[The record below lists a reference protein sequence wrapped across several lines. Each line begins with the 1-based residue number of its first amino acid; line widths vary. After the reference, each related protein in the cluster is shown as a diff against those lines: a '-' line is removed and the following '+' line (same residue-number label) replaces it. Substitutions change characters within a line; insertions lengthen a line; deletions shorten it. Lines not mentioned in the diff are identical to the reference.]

1 MIYNFHRVSTFLL
14 HNSRDIISFQVE
26 AYDGGFPEPFT
37 DIANITI
44 FLIGENDE
52 APSII
57 FPEDFQIFVPENE
70 PPVIE
75 IINLSQYTFDP
86 DFGSGGEF
94 EFGISQIYDTVSQNN
109 SFAINASNGLITSLR
124 IFDREEQPQGII
136 VAIETTDFGRIPQ
149 SKVTNITILIGD
161 KNDQSPYF
169 ETNTS
174 TTVYEFMPPGEQ
186 VLAEYKAI
194 DDDIGSNAQL
204 RYEIYAGDE
213 FRRFSINSQT
223 GGIYTAQVLNKTVQK
238 YYNLTIIALDQGIPQ
253 MHGFGEIFV
262 EVLDANDQTPIFTE
276 PVYTVSFPETSPV
289 GTTFLQ
295 VNATDSDVGT
305 NAEFQYFL
313 APNSSH
319 SNRFEINITT
329 GEVYTTDMF
338 DRENESSIE
347 LTVLAIDFGVVP
359 LTGTGMIQIYIN
371 DSNDN
376 PPFFNETVYRVQVT
390 ENAPVNTSLLFVLAY
405 DLDAESPNNAI
416 KYSLRGNRSDVFRV
430 DPNSGELFVGGEVD
444 WEEGANFTIVVIA
457 TDLGDPA
464 MSEEVEIMI
473 LIEDVNDRPPVFM
486 PSSLNLSIFENSE
499 PGVVVGFVEAIDPD
513 SSGNNSDVSYS
524 VRMDFTNG
532 MFQLDEE
539 TGLVTF
545 ANGVLNR
552 EVRGSYDLLIRASDH
567 GSPQQYSD
575 AVLIISV
582 LDANDFDPVFDQ
594 SFYFADVAENVPVGT
609 SFLTVHATDM
619 DVGTNAELRYTITH
633 SLHFAINASTGAI
646 YTIDRLDF
654 ENMISYTFDVFVTDL
669 GSPPRNATTTATVT
683 IFDFNDNFP
692 VFEQSE
698 YSARLRENLASGTT
712 VLRVSTTDLDSGTNA
727 VVEYSLKEGERSSYF
742 GIDPETGVLYSARYI
757 NREETPRFNLT
768 VIANNSAAGSPLFSE
783 VQAVIEMT
791 DLNDMHPSF
800 DIVTEIFVA
809 ENVTVNS
816 TIYTL
821 SARDGDEGLNGTVTY
836 AIHQGNEQGI
846 FHLNPDTGGIVLL
859 RELDFEVT
867 FLYLFSV
874 VANDSG
880 SPSLSNYT
888 NVLVRVLDSN
898 DNRPYF
904 TSPEYRI
911 TVSSEVSVGTT
922 VVTVAAFDNDV
933 GLNGEL
939 TYTIT
944 SGNNLTLFE
953 LASPRKGTIKVASL
967 LRIHAGQN
975 FTLTIQASDVNFSET
990 CIVIVYAQE
999 GISTLPRF
1007 SQLFFTTS
1015 ILESAS
1021 IGTTVFTFSS
1031 RTTNARR
1038 LWIERGDAEG
1048 FFSID
1053 AIGTITLASARLDF
1067 EERRLYQLT
1076 IGIENSAGESAF
1088 TVLNVSINDANEFGP
1103 EFISNVSFIA
1113 IPETIPTNE
1122 PVFTMIATDRDGGT
1136 SASVITYSL
1145 IPPDNTFQINSQT
1158 GELSLRRA
1166 LNYELGDRN
1175 FAISVRA
1182 TNGIF
1187 STETTVEILV
1197 LNGNSYP
1204 PVFSQRS
1211 YPVMLDEDASVG
1223 LNIVNV
1229 SASDQDTGSQGEI
1242 TYGLH
1247 GDHRYLDFSI
1257 DTYTG
1262 QIFINHPLDYE
1273 RQTLYTLEVVASD
1286 GGNPN
1291 LFEVAS
1297 VRVAVVDLNDNDPIW
1312 DQVEYVANI
1321 LENATVGTTLI
1332 QVSAS
1337 DADQVDISVDGDQTT
1352 IFNRNGYVTYS
1363 ITDGDPDNQFHI
1375 NPDTGVITIAFP
1387 LNREERPE
1395 YMITLNATDG
1405 GGRFANA
1412 FLNVTVHDI
1421 NDQVPAFDQSHYLVS
1436 LPENSNNGTLVI
1448 QVAAQDTDLNQNSV
1462 FEYGIEDGNIN
1473 DTFLLN
1479 SSTGEIWLDK
1489 PIDRET
1495 IQSYTLTVVAVD
1507 MGIQPLTGTTQ
1518 VQVNVLDIN
1527 EYTPQFDQESYS
1539 RALNENTP
1547 VMTSILQVSA
1557 YDLDFGENATILFS
1571 IITGNELGLFD
1582 VNASS
1587 GVLYVS
1593 GSIDFEEDRK
1603 HDLVVMAIDSGPPSE
1618 RLSSEVNV
1626 TISVLDE
1633 NDNRPQFSEER
1644 YTVYVSEAAA
1654 PGEIVLNVNVTDADT
1669 GTNAEFVFFLDFQGS
1684 LESENNFVIESATGT
1699 VVTSNTSSL
1708 DHETTLSYSLLIN
1721 VTDLGDPPLQS
1732 SVPLLIVVADSN
1744 DNYPQFV
1751 QEFFDGRLDENMPP
1765 ATSAAQVTA
1774 TDADEGSNADISY
1787 KVTSLIQNEAEC
1799 ISECRGADFCST
1811 VFATTQVLPTTPPF
1825 YTNSETGEIFSA
1837 EYFDRENISNYV
1849 VVVTASDSSENG
1861 TQLSNITCVHI
1872 AIQDQNDQYP
1882 LFNQTI
1888 YSANITENTPPMTAV
1903 IQVLASDDDISTNAE
1918 VRYQLLTETG
1928 SFTINPSTGEIF
1940 SLRVFDREA
1949 TDVYNL
1955 TVEVTDRGEPTL
1967 STTAMVEVIILD
1979 ENDSPPVFSEPFYF
1993 TSIRENISLGSQF
2006 LLLNVTDMDINENAE
2021 ITFSI
2026 EASIPANHFNI
2037 SPLSGLLQTTQ
2048 PLDRENIPSYVLT
2061 IRATDAGS
2069 PPLSSETQVNITIL
2083 DVNDLAPEFIGVPYT
2098 AQVEE
2103 NTLPVYPIE
2112 SIQAQDGDLGTNAE
2126 VFFSLTAVYPESTAF
2141 VVNTTSGE
2149 VSLRATLDAEASLVY
2164 NLTIVASNGPAL
2176 PEQQTEAIFTIEVLD
2191 KNDIT
2196 PQFQRLDLVVTVS
2209 EAVPIGYEVTQ
2220 LLADDL
2226 DITAANS
2233 ELTYQISGGHNTS
2246 LFGIDLLSGTI
2257 YVAGILDRELEP
2269 EHLLEVTVSD
2279 SGVPTLNSTTTVTIV
2294 LQDSNDNS
2302 PVFEQRVYLFSIQEN
2317 LLNST
2322 VIGRIRAYDIDQDN
2336 VSYFL
2341 PDNGSLDGSFFLI
2354 DPTSGEIISAAVF
2367 DREVQD
2373 LFSFIAI
2380 ATDNGVGIVRTAEV
2394 VVNVIILDEND
2405 VAPEFSENVYNVS
2418 WYENTTVGTILITVE
2433 AFDPDLGR
2441 NGTIAYSII
2450 SNNDSSFFSI
2460 NSTSGEIYLY
2470 QQFDREIQDWFQ
2482 INVTAHDFG
2491 FPSLTGTAVV
2501 QVQVLDNNDN
2511 VPILNASEYR
2521 ATLLE
2526 DTPVGTTAIY
2536 TGASDEDINE
2546 NANLYFSLSE
2556 DFNGTFSIAA
2566 ETGILTLTKSL
2577 DYELFQNY
2585 SFSVIVRDNGEN
2597 PLQSSSAVL
2606 IDVVDLN
2613 DNPPVF
2619 DSDVYF
2625 ISVPENAILNTPVFQ
2640 IPATDS
2646 DSTSNSELRYSI
2658 LAGNLQAKFAVD
2670 ETSGV
2675 ISVGRYLDRE
2685 ITPFY
2690 MLSLQVVDSGIP
2702 QFTASAMLEILIS
2715 DVNDHPPQFDS
2726 KIYSVSVPEN
2736 TTIGTTV
2743 FTVSA
2748 EDADSNLNANLS
2760 FTIGSENSNGTFE
2773 IDSTSGAITVTKA
2786 LDFETTPAYALTVF
2800 VTDNGKP
2807 LSLSDTTTIR
2817 ILITDTNE
2825 HPPMFAQSSY
2835 TVSLSEDAVV
2845 GTPIGY
2851 FIAVDMDVYSETCTY
2866 SLREENV
2873 PFTVDSLSG
2882 TVYVSGALQ
2891 LVEYNLT
2898 LKANDGAYNTF
2909 IDIKVQVSSSTPV
2922 VIPPSYYFE
2931 ISEAAELNTT
2941 VGVLPAMNVTSQS
2954 LMELFEV
2961 SENGRIS
2968 LIGELNREHTLAY
2981 VFNVIAEP
2989 GTSSSVYHIVTIYIL
3004 DYNDMT
3010 PVFESSEY
3018 TVLLPEL
3025 TRIGTTVLALKAF
3038 DIDPSGENSDF
3049 QISISSGNEG
3059 NMFALNIRTGA
3070 LTVARM
3076 MDYEGQNSFTL
3087 TANVTNHLA
3096 DPELYST
3103 TQIHILVTDINDN
3116 DPRFSQAFYQA
3127 RIPEST
3133 PIGSEII
3140 ILNATDIDSGTNS
3153 ALVFAITHLSVPNSF
3168 TINQTTGAIATNMIL
3183 NLSPDMN
3190 AVLEIS
3196 AMVADRGNPRPRSD
3210 VTTIFVEVVPDNF
3223 HPPLFSQPEGY
3234 ATEIPETLAIGS
3246 SILQLV
3252 ATDPDSLSL
3261 LAVTFS
3267 IQSGNSQGK
3276 FEIDPSSGLITLASD
3291 LDFLY
3296 EPFFSLAVE
3305 AVDFGTPSRSSR
3317 VGVNISVIDINNH
3330 DPQFDQVP
3338 YEVAIFENVTVHS
3351 SVVQVHAVDP
3361 DAVSLTY
3368 ILTVN
3373 AFENGTQL
3381 FGINSTTGEIYTTAP
3396 IDREFANSLQLLV
3409 SAIDSGYP
3417 IQRSQS
3423 VPVTVNIQD
3432 VNDNAP
3438 EFEQQQYTF
3447 EVLRFLSP
3455 GQLVGS
3461 VTATDADL
3469 VGLELE
3475 YSITVDNSG
3484 GLFEVDSSSGEL
3496 ATILQVPE
3504 AEQPSQYEFT
3514 VTVYDGVFTTG
3525 VPVHIQ
3531 LITNGSFCEGMYV
3544 ITNVFTIIYPSY
3556 WYFRSPIGASNCHS
3570 VYQTI

>member
-1 MIYNFHRVSTFLL
+1 M
-14 HNSRDIISFQVE
+14 
-26 AYDGGFPEPFT
+26 
-37 DIANITI
+37 
-44 FLIGENDE
+44 
-52 APSII
+52 
-57 FPEDFQIFVPENE
+57 
-70 PPVIE
+70 
-75 IINLSQYTFDP
+75 
-86 DFGSGGEF
+86 
-94 EFGISQIYDTVSQNN
+94 
-109 SFAINASNGLITSLR
+109 
-124 IFDREEQPQGII
+124 FDREEQPQGII

-149 SKVTNITILIGD
+149 SKITNITILIGD
-161 KNDQSPYF
+161 KNDHSPYF

-174 TTVYEFMPPGEQ
+174 ATVYEFMPPGEQ

-204 RYEIYAGDE
+204 RYAIYSGDE
-213 FRRFSINSQT
+213 FGRFSINNQT
-223 GGIYTAQVLNKTVQK
+223 GSIYTAQVLNKTVQK

-295 VNATDSDVGT
+295 VNATDSDIGT

-329 GEVYTTDMF
+329 GEVYTTDIF

-347 LTVLAIDFGVVP
+347 LTILAIDFGVVP

-376 PPFFNETVYRVQVT
+376 SPFFNETVYRVQVT
-390 ENAPVNTSLLFVLAY
+390 ENVPMNTSLLSVLAY
-405 DLDAESPNNAI
+405 DLDAESPNNVI
-416 KYSLRGNRSDVFRV
+416 KYTLRGNRSDIFRV
-430 DPNSGELFVGGEVD
+430 DPESGELFVGGEVD

-464 MSEEVEIMI
+464 LSAEAEIMI
-473 LIEDVNDRPPVFM
+473 FIEDVNDQPPVFV

-499 PGVVVGFVEAIDPD
+499 PGVVVGFIIAIDPD

-539 TGLVTF
+539 TGLITF
-545 ANGVLNR
+545 AYGALNR
-552 EVRGSYDLLIRASDH
+552 EARASYDLLIRASDH

-582 LDANDFDPVFDQ
+582 LDANDFNPVFDQ
-594 SFYFADVAENVPVGT
+594 SFYFADVVENVPVGT
-609 SFLTVHATDM
+609 PVLTVRATDM
-619 DVGTNAELRYTITH
+619 DVGTNAELRYTITY
-633 SLHFAINASTGAI
+633 SLCFAINATTGTI

-654 ENMISYTFDVFVTDL
+654 ENMISYTFEVFVTDL
-669 GSPPRNATTTATVT
+669 GSPPRNATTTATVM
-683 IFDFNDNFP
+683 ILDFNDNFP

-698 YSARLRENLASGTT
+698 YSAILRENLASGTT
-712 VLRVSTTDLDSGTNA
+712 VLRVSTTDMDSGTNA
-727 VVEYSLKEGERSSYF
+727 VVEYSLKEGEGSGYF
-742 GIDPETGVLYSARYI
+742 GIDPETGVLYTARYI

-768 VIANNSAAGSPLFSE
+768 VIANNSAAGRPLFSE

-800 DIVTEIFVA
+800 DIVTEVFVT
-809 ENVTVNS
+809 ENTTVNS

-821 SARDGDEGLNGTVTY
+821 IARDGDEGLNGTVTY

-846 FHLNPDTGGIVLL
+846 FSLNPVTGEIVLL

-867 FLYLFSV
+867 SLYLFSV

-880 SPSLSNYT
+880 SPSLNNFT

-911 TVSSEVSVGTT
+911 TVSSEVSIGST
-922 VVTVAAFDNDV
+922 VVTVAAFDEDV

-939 TYTIT
+939 TYTIA
-944 SGNNLTLFE
+944 SGNNNLFE
-953 LASPRKGTIKVASL
+953 LASPRKGTIKIAGL
-967 LRIHAGQN
+967 LRNYAGQN
-975 FTLTIQASDVNFSET
+975 FTLTIQASDVNFSEACT
-990 CIVIVYAQE
+990 VIVYAQE
-999 GISTLPRF
+999 GHADLPRF
-1007 SQLFFTTS
+1007 TQLFFATY
-1015 ILESAS
+1015 ILENAS
-1021 IGTTVFTFSS
+1021 VGTTVFTFSS
-1031 RTTNARR
+1031 QTTNTQRV
-1038 LWIERGDAEG
+1038 WIERGNAEG

-1053 AIGTITLASARLDF
+1053 ATRTITLVSTQLDF
-1067 EERRLYQLT
+1067 ESKPLYQLT
-1076 IGIENSAGESAF
+1076 IGIANSAGESAF
-1088 TVLNVSINDANEFGP
+1088 TVLNISINDTNEFGP
-1103 EFISNVSFIA
+1103 EFISNASYIA
-1113 IPETIPTNE
+1113 IPETIPVNE
-1122 PVFTMIATDRDGGT
+1122 PFFTMIATDQDGGT
-1136 SASVITYSL
+1136 SASLITYSL
-1145 IPPDNTFQINSQT
+1145 TPSDNTFQINSQT

-1175 FAISVRA
+1175 FVISVRA

-1187 STETTVEILV
+1187 SMGTTVEILV
-1197 LNGNSYP
+1197 LNGNSYQ

-1211 YPVMLDEDASVG
+1211 YPVSLDEDASVG

-1291 LFEVAS
+1291 RFEVAS

-1363 ITDGDPDNQFHI
+1363 ISDGDPDNQFDI
-1375 NPDTGVITIAFP
+1375 NPDTGVITIALP

-1412 FLNVTVHDI
+1412 FLNITVHDI
-1421 NDQVPAFDQSHYLVS
+1421 NDQVPAFDQSRYLVS
-1436 LPENSNNGTLVI
+1436 LPEDSNNGTLVI

-1462 FEYGIEDGNIN
+1462 FEYRIEDGNIN

-1489 PIDRET
+1489 QIDRET

-1507 MGIQPLTGTTQ
+1507 MGIQPLTGIAL
-1518 VQVNVLDIN
+1518 VQVNILDIN
-1527 EYTPQFDQESYS
+1527 EHTPQFDQEAYS
-1539 RALNENTP
+1539 EAVKENAP
-1547 VMTSILQVSA
+1547 VMTSVLQVRA
-1557 YDLDFGENATILFS
+1557 YDLDFGENATVLFS

-1582 VNASS
+1582 VNAST
-1587 GVLYVS
+1587 GILYVS

-1618 RLSSEVNV
+1618 RLFSEVNV
-1626 TISVLDE
+1626 TISVLDV

-1644 YTVYVSEAAA
+1644 YIVNVSEAAA

-1669 GTNAEFVFFLDFQGS
+1669 GTNAEFVFFLDFEGS

-1699 VVTSNTSSL
+1699 VVISNTPSL
-1708 DHETTLSYSLLIN
+1708 DHETILSYSLLIN

-1732 SVPLLIVVADSN
+1732 SIPLLIVITDSN

-1751 QEFFDGRLDENMPP
+1751 QGFFDGRLDENLPP
-1765 ATSAAQVTA
+1765 GTSAARVTA
-1774 TDADEGSNADISY
+1774 TDADEGSNADIRY
-1787 KVTSLIQNEAEC
+1787 TVTSLILNEVEC
-1799 ISECRGADFCST
+1799 ISECRGAEFCST
-1811 VFATTQVLPTTPPF
+1811 VFATTQVLPATPPF
-1825 YTNSETGEIFSA
+1825 YTNSQTGEIFSA
-1837 EYFDRENISNYV
+1837 EYFDRENTSNYV

-1861 TQLSNITCVHI
+1861 TQLSNTTCVHI

-1882 LFNQTI
+1882 LFNQAI
-1888 YSANITENTPPMTAV
+1888 YSANITENTLAGTAV
-1903 IQVLASDDDISTNAE
+1903 VQVLASDDDTSTNAE

-1928 SFTINPSTGEIF
+1928 SFTINPSSGEIF
-1940 SLRVFDREA
+1940 TLRVFDRET

-1955 TVEVTDRGEPTL
+1955 TVEATDRGEPPL

-1979 ENDSPPVFSEPFYF
+1979 ENDSPPVFSESFYF
-1993 TSIRENISLGSQF
+1993 TSIREDIPLGSQV
-2006 LLLNVTDMDINENAE
+2006 LLLNVTDMDINENGE

-2026 EASIPANHFNI
+2026 EASIPADHFSI
-2037 SPLSGLLQTTQ
+2037 SPLSGLLQTGQ

-2061 IRATDAGS
+2061 ILATDAGS
-2069 PPLSSETQVNITIL
+2069 PSLSSETQVNITVL
-2083 DVNDLAPEFIGVPYT
+2083 DVNDLAPEFIGSPYT

-2103 NTLPVYPIE
+2103 NTLPVYPIG
-2112 SIQAQDGDLGTNAE
+2112 SIQAHDGDLGTNAE
-2126 VFFSLTAVYPESTAF
+2126 VFFNLTAVYPESTAF
-2141 VVNTTSGE
+2141 MINTTSGE
-2149 VSLRATLDAEASLVY
+2149 ISLRATLNAEASLAY
-2164 NLTIVASNGPAL
+2164 NLTIMASNGPAL
-2176 PEQQTEAIFTIEVLD
+2176 PEQQTETTFTIKVLD

-2196 PQFQRLDLVVTVS
+2196 PQFRQMDLVVTIS
-2209 EAVPIGYEVTQ
+2209 EAAPIGYEVTQ
-2220 LLADDL
+2220 LLAIDL
-2226 DITAANS
+2226 DITAVNS
-2233 ELTYQISGGHNTS
+2233 ELTYQISGGHNTT
-2246 LFGIDLLSGTI
+2246 LFDIDLFSGTL

-2269 EHLLEVTVSD
+2269 IHLLEVTVSD
-2279 SGVPTLNSTTTVTIV
+2279 SGVPSLNSTITVTIV
-2294 LQDSNDNS
+2294 LQDSNDNF
-2302 PVFEQRVYLFSIQEN
+2302 PVFEQRIYLFSIQEN
-2317 LLNST
+2317 LPNST
-2322 VIGRIRAYDIDQDN
+2322 VIGQIRANDIDQDN
-2336 VSYFL
+2336 ISYFL
-2341 PDNGSLDGSFFLI
+2341 PNNDSSDGTFFLI
-2354 DPTSGEIISAAVF
+2354 DPTSGEVISAAVF

-2373 LFSFIAI
+2373 LFSFVAI
-2380 ATDNGVGIVRTAEV
+2380 VTDNGVGIVRTAEV
-2394 VVNVIILDEND
+2394 VVNVTILDEND
-2405 VAPEFSENVYNVS
+2405 VAPEFSDNVYNVS
-2418 WYENTTVGTILITVE
+2418 WYENTTVDTVLITVE

-2441 NGTIAYSII
+2441 NGTIAYSIMP
-2450 SNNDSSFFSI
+2450 SVDSSFFSI

-2491 FPSLTGTAVV
+2491 LPSLTGTAVV

-2511 VPILNASEYR
+2511 VPILNASQYR
-2521 ATLLE
+2521 ATLPE
-2526 DTPVGTTAIY
+2526 DTPVGTATIY
-2536 TGASDEDINE
+2536 VGASDDDINE

-2566 ETGILTLTKSL
+2566 ESGVLTLTKSL

-2597 PLQSSSAVL
+2597 PLQSSSAIL

-2625 ISVPENAILNTPVFQ
+2625 ISVPENAILNTPIFQ

-2658 LAGNLQAKFAVD
+2658 LAGNFRAEFAVD

-2690 MLSLQVVDSGIP
+2690 TLSLQVVDSGIP
-2702 QFTASAMLEILIS
+2702 QFTASAMLEISIS

-2748 EDADSNLNANLS
+2748 EDADISLNANLS
-2760 FTIGSENSNGTFE
+2760 FTIGSGNSNRTFE
-2773 IDSTSGAITVTKA
+2773 IDFTSGDITVTKS
-2786 LDFETTPAYALTVF
+2786 LDFETTPAYALTIF

-2807 LSLSDTTTIR
+2807 LSLSDTTTVR

-2825 HPPMFAQSSY
+2825 HPPMFAQSTY

-2851 FIAVDMDVYSETCTY
+2851 FIAADMDVYSETCTY

-2873 PFTVDSLSG
+2873 PFIIDPLLG

-2891 LVEYNLT
+2891 LVDYNLT
-2898 LKANDGAYNTF
+2898 LEANDGGYITF
-2909 IDIKVQVSSSTPV
+2909 IDIKVQVSSSISV
-2922 VIPPSYYFE
+2922 FISPSFYFE

-2941 VGVLPAMNVTSQS
+2941 VGMLPAMNVSSQS
-2954 LMELFEV
+2954 LMELFQV

-2968 LIGELNREHTLAY
+2968 LIGELDREHTLAY
-2981 VFNVIAEP
+2981 VFNVIAES
-2989 GTSSSVYHIVTIYIL
+2989 GTSSSVYHIVTIRVL
-3004 DYNDMT
+3004 DYNDLT

-3038 DIDPSGENSDF
+3038 DMDPSGDNSDF

-3059 NMFALNIRTGA
+3059 NIFALDITTGV

-3076 MDYEGQNSFTL
+3076 MDHEVQNSFTL

-3103 TQIHILVTDINDN
+3103 TQIRIYVTDINDN
-3116 DPRFSQAFYQA
+3116 DPEFSQMFYQI

-3140 ILNATDIDSGTNS
+3140 VLNATDIDSGTNS
-3153 ALVFAITHLSVPNSF
+3153 ALVFAITHLDVPDSF
-3168 TINQTTGAIATNMIL
+3168 TINQTTGVIATNMTF

-3190 AVLEIS
+3190 SVLEIS

-3210 VTTIFVEVVPDNF
+3210 VTSIFIEVVPDNL
-3223 HPPLFSQPEGY
+3223 HSPLFSQPEGY

-3246 SILQLV
+3246 SVLQLV
-3252 ATDPDSLSL
+3252 ATDPDSLLL

-3267 IQSGNSQGK
+3267 IESGNSQGK
-3276 FEIDPSSGLITLASD
+3276 FEIDPSSGLITLASA
-3291 LDFLY
+3291 LDFLDQ
-3296 EPFFSLAVE
+3296 PLFSLAVE
-3305 AVDFGTPSRSSR
+3305 AVDFGIPSRSSR
-3317 VGVNISVIDINNH
+3317 VGVNISVIDINDH
-3330 DPQFDQVP
+3330 DPQFDQVQ
-3338 YEVAIFENVTVHS
+3338 YEVAIFENVTVGS

-3368 ILTVN
+3368 VLTVN

-3409 SAIDSGYP
+3409 SVIDSGYP

-3423 VPVTVNIQD
+3423 VSVTVNIQD
-3432 VNDNAP
+3432 VNDNPP
-3438 EFEQQQYTF
+3438 EFEQQLYSF

-3455 GQLVGS
+3455 GQVVGA

-3484 GLFEVDSSSGEL
+3484 GLFEVNSSSGEL
-3496 ATILQVPE
+3496 TTILLVPE
-3504 AEQPSQYEFT
+3504 AEQPSQYVFT
-3514 VTVYDGVFTTG
+3514 VTAYDGVFTTR

-3531 LITNGSFCEGMYV
+3531 LITNGSFCEGMYMNG
-3544 ITNVFTIIYPSY
+3544 NVFTGIHSSIYGHL
-3556 WYFRSPIGASNCHS
+3556 RSPIEASNLPSDCLEWS
-3570 VYQTI
+3570 SNIAS